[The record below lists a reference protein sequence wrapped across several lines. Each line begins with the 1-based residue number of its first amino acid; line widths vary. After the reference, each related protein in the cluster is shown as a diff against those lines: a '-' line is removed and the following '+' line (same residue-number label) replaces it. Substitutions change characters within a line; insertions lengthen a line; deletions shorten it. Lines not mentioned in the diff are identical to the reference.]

1 MSMTTPY
8 GGLEDVA
15 SLQQKDLNV
24 GTSLLNNSIGQ
35 YMQSAAIP
43 VTMPGWGMEGFRNL
57 QTQSPMGAV
66 QMGAP
71 AYDGMMRRQEEP
83 SLMEQLS
90 RRPTGSGGGY

>member
-15 SLQQKDLNV
+15 SLQQKGQNV

-43 VTMPGWGMEGFRNL
+43 VNQPGWGMP
-57 QTQSPMGAV
+57 QPPMGHPMSAV
-66 QMGAP
+66 QMAQPTQSQAP
-71 AYDGMMRRQEEP
+71 TIQDILAMQN
-83 SLMEQLS
+83 
-90 RRPTGSGGGY
+90 GYA

>member
-43 VTMPGWGMEGFRNL
+43 VNQPGWGMQGFQNL
-57 QTQSPMGAV
+57 QAQSPMGAV
-66 QMGAP
+66 QMGQPAP
-71 AYDGMMRRQEEP
+71 TKTPTLQDIL
-83 SLMEQLS
+83 SLQN
-90 RRPTGSGGGY
+90 GYMGA

>member
-35 YMQSAAIP
+35 HMQSAAIP
-43 VTMPGWGMEGFRNL
+43 VNQPGWGMGGFQNL
-57 QTQSPMGAV
+57 QSQSPMGAV
-66 QMGAP
+66 QMAQPTQSQAP
-71 AYDGMMRRQEEP
+71 TIQDILAMQN
-83 SLMEQLS
+83 
-90 RRPTGSGGGY
+90 GYA

>member
-43 VTMPGWGMEGFRNL
+43 VNNPGWGMGGFQNL
-57 QTQSPMGAV
+57 QSQSPMGAV
-66 QMGAP
+66 QMGQPAP
-71 AYDGMMRRQEEP
+71 TQT
-83 SLMEQLS
+83 
-90 RRPTGSGGGY
+90 PTLQDILNLQNGYA

>member
-35 YMQSAAIP
+35 YMQSAATP
-43 VTMPGWGMEGFRNL
+43 VNQPGWGMQGFQNL
-57 QTQSPMGAV
+57 QAQSPMGAV
-66 QMGAP
+66 QMGQPTQSQAP
-71 AYDGMMRRQEEP
+71 TIQDILAMQN
-83 SLMEQLS
+83 
-90 RRPTGSGGGY
+90 GYA

>member
-15 SLQQKDLNV
+15 SLQQKGQNV

-43 VTMPGWGMEGFRNL
+43 VNQPGWGMTGFQNL
-57 QTQSPMGAV
+57 AAQSPMSKV
-66 QMGAP
+66 QMGQPAP
-71 AYDGMMRRQEEP
+71 TQQAQVDP
-83 SLMEQLS
+83 SLMQQLAYM
-90 RRPTGSGGGY
+90 GA